1 MKKLIL
7 LIAALFMSASLFSQ
21 TSEVTL
27 TSEDIAKLSPELK
40 AQISQIQF
48 EKDISGKLETAG
60 KWVGLGR
67 EIGTAMNESLTAI
80 TTTASNFAETHLGKF
95 TMVLVAWKVIGTD
108 FLQLCIGLLWIVIVL
123 VVSFFMYRNN
133 TDRRVLMNKRWIPEA
148 KQFELKYEIKSGDDE
163 FKAASVVILCVGLI
177 AALIIIFV

>member
-1 MKKLIL
+1 MKKIL
-7 LIAALFMSASLFSQ
+7 VLFVSMVMISLAAMSQ
-21 TSEVTL
+21 TIT
-27 TSEDIAKLSPELK
+27 LSPEDLQKLDPSVK
-40 AQISQIQF
+40 AQIDQLQV
-48 EKDISGKLETAG
+48 EKEITGTLKTAG
-60 KWVGLGR
+60 KWAGIGK

-80 TTTASNFAETHLGKF
+80 TTTASNFAETKLGKF

-177 AALIIIFV
+177 AALLVIFV